1 VSSPPELKGAVE
13 ALIFLAAEPVTVE
26 EMAVVLEVRQE
37 EVQGAVEDLKN
48 DYNQSGRGIQ
58 LDELAGGFVFSTRM
72 EYGEYVRRL
81 FQPGLKQRITR
92 ASLETLAIIAYRQ
105 PITRGEIEKI
115 RGVKAEKALFTLVKK
130 GLIQEVG
137 RLEKTGTPILYG
149 TTSAFLYHF
158 GLADISE
165 LPDPDG
171 IQEAGP
177 PDLGEDDSG
186 SQGAAEKSGD

>member
-1 VSSPPELKGAVE
+1 MSSPPELKGAVE
-13 ALIFLAAEPVTVE
+13 ALIFLAAEPVTIE
-26 EMAVVLEVRQE
+26 EMAAVLEVDQE
-37 EVQGAVEDLKN
+37 EVRGAVADLKN
-48 DYNQSGRGIQ
+48 EYNQAERGIQ
-58 LDELAGGFVFSTRM
+58 LDEIAGGFVFSTPM
-72 EYGEYVRRL
+72 EYGEYVRKL
-81 FQPGLKQRITR
+81 FQPRLKQRITR

-105 PITRGEIEKI
+105 PITRADIENI

-149 TTSAFLYHF
+149 TTPAFLHHF

-171 IQEAGP
+171 LQEAGP
-177 PDLGEDDSG
+177 PDLGKNGAVE
-186 SQGAAEKSGD
+186 QGGGEESR